1 MCSVRQIRGSLRIGD
16 SGNFSYLCILKKDHY
31 SLKIQHSLFMDE
43 KCQIVSFGRFELNPS
58 EVQSEPVWND
68 LPVIA
73 TRNLVLFPNVTIPI
87 ALIRNNARKV
97 AKYAA
102 EHHVSVG
109 ICCQLDPSDE
119 HPDNVK
125 KVFSY
130 GVVADVIQVIDLP
143 GGAQTALVRARDK
156 FKILGEAPGNTI
168 PESELNVVAKPI
180 ADRLSSNPDKEF
192 EVLIKSLREAC
203 ASVVGNSE
211 GGQGLLMTIEHT
223 PDPAELIN
231 TIATNLPLEP
241 GDKMKMLAINSVKQ
255 RAFKLFQA
263 TQALLDS
270 VEIANNIKERARE
283 EMNQQSRNA
292 FLQQQMNAI
301 REELYGEEG
310 EDVDNLRKKMSQLS
324 LPENVA
330 KTIEKEIDKLG
341 RLNPSIP
348 DYSTLLTYLETV
360 LDLPWNI
367 STPLNEDFAV
377 AEEVLNTDHYGLEKV
392 KDRILEQL
400 AVLMNN
406 PEGKAPILCLVG
418 APGVGK
424 TSLGQSIARALG
436 RNYQR
441 VSLGGLH
448 DEAEIRGHRRTYIG
462 AMPGRIMDSLRRA
475 KSSNPVILLDEV
487 DKIGSD
493 FKGDPSAALLEVLDP
508 EQNCRFHDNYIDV
521 DFDLSNV
528 LFIATANTLSTLS
541 QPLLDRMEIIEIS
554 GYLVEEKMEIA
565 RRHLLP
571 RVLAQ
576 HNMSAD
582 DVWIADDALRI
593 IIEQYTSESGVRQL
607 EKALA
612 SVVRKTVLRKM
623 RKKDYPRQI
632 APEHLHDYLGLPRHS
647 SDRYEGN
654 DFAGVV
660 TGLAWTAVGGEIL
673 FIESS
678 LSKGKGEKL
687 TLTGNLGDVMKES
700 AVIALQYVKAHA
712 EDLDIAPEI
721 FDTYNLHIH
730 VPEGAIPKDGPS
742 AGITMATSI
751 VSAFTRKK
759 VRERIAMTGEITL
772 RGKVLPVGG
781 IKEKIL
787 AAKRAGIT
795 DIVLSEENRRDVEDI
810 NERYRSGLTF
820 HYVGTVLD
828 VMKIAITDE
837 TAAEHSV

>member
-1 MCSVRQIRGSLRIGD
+1 
-16 SGNFSYLCILKKDHY
+16 
-31 SLKIQHSLFMDE
+31 MDDN
-43 KCQIVSFGRFELNPS
+43 CQIVSFGRFDMNAAES
-58 EVQSEPVWND
+58 QAEPAWTD

-73 TRNLVLFPNVTIPI
+73 TRNLVLFPDVTIPI
-87 ALIRNNARKV
+87 ALMRTNARKV
-97 AKYAA
+97 AKYAS
-102 EHHVSVG
+102 ENHIPVG
-109 ICCQLDPSDE
+109 VCCQLNAADE
-119 HPDNVK
+119 HPASVDKIFN
-125 KVFSY
+125 Y
-130 GVVADVIQVIDLP
+130 GVIADIIQVIDLP
-143 GGAQTALVRARDK
+143 GGAQTALVRGRGK
-156 FKILGEAPGNTI
+156 FKIVGEAPGATI
-168 PESELNVVAKPI
+168 PESELNVVAKPV
-180 ADRLSSNPDKEF
+180 ADKLSSNPDKEF
-192 EVLIKSLREAC
+192 DVLLKGIREAC
-203 ASVVGNSE
+203 NTIAGNMD
-211 GGQGLLMTIEHT
+211 GGQGLSLTVEHT
-223 PDPAELIN
+223 TSPSELVNI
-231 TIATNLPLEP
+231 IATNMPLEP
-241 GDKMKMLAINSVKQ
+241 SVKMKLLALNLVKQ
-255 RAFKLFQA
+255 RAFKLYQA
-263 TQALLDS
+263 MQTLLDN

-283 EMNQQSRNA
+283 EMNQQNRNV
-292 FLQQQMNAI
+292 FLQQQLNI
-301 REELYGEEG
+301 IKEELYGDEG
-310 EDVDNLRKKMSQLS
+310 EEIDNLRKRAAKLA

-330 KTIEKEIDKLG
+330 KTINKEIDKLA

-348 DYSTLLTYLETV
+348 DYSTLLTYIETV
-360 LDLPWNI
+360 LDLPWNV
-367 STPLNEDFAV
+367 STPLNEDFGK
-377 AEEVLNTDHYGLEKV
+377 AEEILNNDHYGLEKV

-406 PEGKAPILCLVG
+406 PKGKAPILCLTG

-462 AMPGRIMDSLRRA
+462 AMPGRIMDSVKRA
-475 KSSNPVILLDEV
+475 KSCNPVILLDEI
-487 DKIGSD
+487 DKIGAD

-554 GYLVEEKMEIA
+554 GYLVEEKIEIA

-571 RVLAQ
+571 RVLKQ
-576 HNMSAD
+576 HELTTE
-582 DVWIADDALRI
+582 DVEISDDALRA
-593 IIEQYTSESGVRQL
+593 IIESYTGESGVRQL
-607 EKALA
+607 EKAIA
-612 SVVRKTVLRKM
+612 AIVRKTVLRKM
-623 RKKDYPRQI
+623 RNRDYPHIIEPQ
-632 APEHLHDYLGLPRHS
+632 HLNEYLGLPRHN
-647 SDRYEGN
+647 SDKYEGN
-654 DFAGVV
+654 EFAGVV

-712 EDLDIAPEI
+712 DALGIDPEM
-721 FDTYNLHIH
+721 FESHNLHIH

-751 VSAFTRKK
+751 VSAFTKRRVK
-759 VRERIAMTGEITL
+759 ERVAMTGEITL

-795 DIVLSEENRRDVEDI
+795 DIILSQENRRDIEDI
-810 NERYRSGLTF
+810 NERYRTGLSF
-820 HYVGTVLD
+820 HYVNTILD
-828 VMKIAITDE
+828 VIQLAMTDIP
-837 TAAEHSV
+837 AVS